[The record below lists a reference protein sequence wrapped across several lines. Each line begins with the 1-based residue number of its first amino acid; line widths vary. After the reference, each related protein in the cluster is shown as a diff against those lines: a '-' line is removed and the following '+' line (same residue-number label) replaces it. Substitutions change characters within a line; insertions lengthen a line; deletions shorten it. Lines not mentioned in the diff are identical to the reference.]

1 MREEVDLSTYWLIF
15 WIGKQVKL
23 SKEFNSFFPDLIDMQ
38 LNSPCKFHTLFSTG
52 NKNINL
58 ILPVRSISYSQT
70 SDENIETCR
79 SCYPDQTPN
88 SCKKFTRNY
97 AAAKGKNYQS
107 FWDFKIL

>member
-15 WIGKQVKL
+15 WKGKQVKL

-38 LNSPCKFHTLFSTG
+38 LNSPCKDPYIIQQTG

-70 SDENIETCR
+70 SDENIETC
-79 SCYPDQTPN
+79 
-88 SCKKFTRNY
+88 
-97 AAAKGKNYQS
+97 
-107 FWDFKIL
+107 

>member
-1 MREEVDLSTYWLIF
+1 M
-15 WIGKQVKL
+15 KL

-38 LNSPCKFHTLFSTG
+38 LNSPCKIHTLFS
-52 NKNINL
+52 KQVIIINL

-70 SDENIETCR
+70 SDENIETCQ

-88 SCKKFTRNY
+88 SCKKFTRNC

-107 FWDFKIL
+107 FWDLKI

>member
-1 MREEVDLSTYWLIF
+1 M
-15 WIGKQVKL
+15 KL

-38 LNSPCKFHTLFSTG
+38 LNSPCKDPYVIQQTG

-70 SDENIETCR
+70 SDENIETCGG
-79 SCYPDQTPN
+79 CYPDQTPN
-88 SCKKFTRNY
+88 SCKKFTRNC

-107 FWDFKIL
+107 FWDLKIL